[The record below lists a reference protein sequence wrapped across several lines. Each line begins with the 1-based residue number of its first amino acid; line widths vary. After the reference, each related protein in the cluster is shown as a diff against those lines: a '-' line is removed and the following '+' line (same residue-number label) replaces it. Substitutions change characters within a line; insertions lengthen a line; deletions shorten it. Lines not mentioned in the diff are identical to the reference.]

1 ARASSPRARWRC
13 QRGDSPRR
21 SRGRDDARPSRRT
34 RPMRNKSSFE
44 PERRCRAPCGKYSC
58 PRGTKRQAEKASRRS
73 REEFISTVE
82 ARILERIE
90 AVFVRCPE
98 LFRFSVRDRSGLP
111 DHIDPTRLEGELF
124 IFEIALAPRLGKAQY
139 DEVYGAIS
147 AAITAAVSSWPEAKN
162 LLRGR
167 TFVRYLH

>member
-1 ARASSPRARWRC
+1 MN
-13 QRGDSPRR
+13 G
-21 SRGRDDARPSRRT
+21 
-34 RPMRNKSSFE
+34 
-44 PERRCRAPCGKYSC
+44 
-58 PRGTKRQAEKASRRS
+58 
-73 REEFISTVE
+73 IE

-124 IFEIALAPRLGKAQY
+124 IFEIALAPRFGKAQY
-139 DEVYGAIS
+139 DEVYDAI
-147 AAITAAVSSWPEAKN
+147 ATAITNAISSWPQAKD
-162 LLRGR
+162 LLRGK

>member
-1 ARASSPRARWRC
+1 M
-13 QRGDSPRR
+13 R
-21 SRGRDDARPSRRT
+21 SIEDRVFA
-34 RPMRNKSSFE
+34 
-44 PERRCRAPCGKYSC
+44 
-58 PRGTKRQAEKASRRS
+58 
-73 REEFISTVE
+73 
-82 ARILERIE
+82 RIE
-90 AVFVRCPE
+90 AVFARCPE

-111 DHIDPTRLEGELF
+111 DHIDPTTLEGELF

-167 TFVRYLH
+167 TFVRFLH